1 MSRGYVF
8 DELSRFPSP
17 QNYAVSLAEQLG
29 LKGPHTG
36 QPLGRDLKEE
46 DFEKL
51 RDEQVCQ
58 LYELMIAAT
67 GKPGGTQG
75 KT

>member
-1 MSRGYVF
+1 MF
-8 DELSRFPSP
+8 
-17 QNYAVSLAEQLG
+17 LAEQLG
-29 LKGPHTG
+29 LRGPHTAK
-36 QPLGRDLKEE
+36 PLGRYLKEE
-46 DFEKL
+46 DIEKL

-67 GKPGGTQG
+67 GKPEDAK